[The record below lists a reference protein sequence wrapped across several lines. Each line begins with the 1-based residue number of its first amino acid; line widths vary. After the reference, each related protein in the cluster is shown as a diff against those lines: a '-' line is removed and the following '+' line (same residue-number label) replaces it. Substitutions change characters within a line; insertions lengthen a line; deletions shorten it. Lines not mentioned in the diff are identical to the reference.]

1 MKATKF
7 FAIAAIVCGFVMS
20 LASCSSN
27 DVPVYVKPTTTISFE
42 SANLNADGYWCGDE
56 NGTKFE
62 NYGSDAYACSYTEA
76 GMTFPVNYTPSWA
89 TWTGFAICVEIILSL
104 GFAWMATYLLWASG
118 LI

>member
-42 SANLNADGYWCGDE
+42 SKPQC
-56 NGTKFE
+56 
-62 NYGSDAYACSYTEA
+62 
-76 GMTFPVNYTPSWA
+76 
-89 TWTGFAICVEIILSL
+89 
-104 GFAWMATYLLWASG
+104 
-118 LI
+118 

>member
-1 MKATKF
+1 MFHFKNKSIMKATKF

-56 NGTKFE
+56 NGTK
-62 NYGSDAYACSYTEA
+62 
-76 GMTFPVNYTPSWA
+76 
-89 TWTGFAICVEIILSL
+89 
-104 GFAWMATYLLWASG
+104 
-118 LI
+118 